1 MGDLKGIEH
10 LRKKLSDKSGNV
22 KKRYQYYEMKYS
34 ARDLDIS
41 TPPNLRSFK
50 TVLGWCEK
58 AVDTL
63 ADRLQFEEFENDNFN
78 MNEVFAN
85 NNADT
90 FFDSA
95 ILSALISSCCFVY
108 ITQGENG
115 YPRLQVIDGAN
126 ATGILDPLTG
136 LLTEGYARLDAD
148 SYGNPTKEAYF
159 TSTYTEFYE
168 KGKEPYSI
176 THKAGHPLLVP
187 VIYKPDAVRPFGRS
201 RISRA
206 CMSYVDS
213 ASRTVKRSEISAEFY
228 SFPQKYAVGL
238 SEDAEPLEK
247 WKASMSSMISFTKD
261 EDGDSPK
268 LGQFSQQSMT
278 PHNDQLKMFASLFA
292 GETGLTMEDLG
303 FVSSNPS
310 SVESIKASHENLKLM
325 ARKAQRDFATSFL
338 NVGLVAVSLRDN
350 AHYTRELL
358 KDMKAVWSPIFEPDA
373 SMLASIGD
381 GINKVNQVVPNYFG
395 RENIK
400 KLTGIEGD
408 N

>member
-1 MGDLKGIEH
+1 MSELKGISYLTNKLES
-10 LRKKLSDKSGNV
+10 KKSRVLE
-22 KKRYQYYEMKYS
+22 RYEYYEMKYS
-34 ARDLDIS
+34 VRDLDIS

-50 TVLGWCEK
+50 AVLGWCEK
-58 AVDTL
+58 AVDCL

-78 MNEVFAN
+78 MNEIFKN

-95 ILSALISSCCFVY
+95 ILSSLISSCCFVY
-108 ITQGENG
+108 LTKDNEG

-126 ATGILDPLTG
+126 ATGIIDPITG
-136 LLTEGYARLDAD
+136 LLTEGYAVLQTDTN
-148 SYGNPTKEAYF
+148 GNPIKEAYF
-159 TSTYTEFYE
+159 TDSYTEFHE
-168 KGKEPYSI
+168 KGKEPYKI
-176 THKAGHPLLVP
+176 QHDAGYPLLVP
-187 VIYKPDAVRPFGRS
+187 IIYKPDAVRPFGRS

-206 CMSYVDS
+206 CMSYVNS

-247 WKASMSSMISFTKD
+247 WKASMSSMITFTKD

-278 PHNDQLKMFASLFA
+278 PHNEQLKMFASLFA

-325 ARKAQRDFATSFL
+325 CRKAQRDFSSCFL
-338 NVGLVAVSLRDN
+338 NVGMVAVNLRDN
-350 AHYTRELL
+350 MKYTREAF
-358 KDMKAVWSPIFEPDA
+358 KDVKAVWSPIFEPDA
-373 SMLASIGD
+373 SMLSSIGD
-381 GINKVNQVVPNYFG
+381 GILKVNQAVPEYFG
-395 RENIK
+395 KDNIK
-400 KLTGIEGD
+400 KLTGIESD
-408 N
+408 